1 MDHNNI
7 VRQAWHGVA
16 MKGSIIQW
24 VLGSWQRQN
33 NIYNVVANNMPLSC
47 TSNTITQGTC
57 VGHGIE
63 VHGNPTRDTF
73 ILIVDVHNLY
83 NK

>member
-7 VRQAWHGVA
+7 ARQAWHGVA
-16 MKGSIIQW
+16 MKGSIIHW
-24 VLGSWQRQN
+24 GLGYWQGQN
-33 NIYNVVANNMPLSC
+33 NIYNVVAKDMPLSC
-47 TSNTITQGTC
+47 TSNAITQSTC
-57 VGHGIE
+57 VGNGIE